1 MGQALPAAMALQ
13 GVANA
18 RLLLHQLDY
27 PGSPAAKP
35 IARQAWEVS
44 MKQVDLIS
52 SRDNGPGIDT
62 GDILCEGYLC
72 RAALLP
78 VRTSEPWDWLARDL
92 PWQEPGLRAVLEETA
107 GRRRSTIEVPADG
120 LCWFG
125 EVGGLTIPGS
135 LPDQPRAVLAGVSLL
150 LVGAAYGPGGIGAL
164 LQAELGEAITVAIK
178 PNRVQVI
185 GPGDSL
191 AVLSARYGTTI
202 EALRQV
208 NPELQDLKPIAAVRG
223 DSLCLL
229 AGRYGTSTGTL
240 RQDNPALMQAVDY
253 LVADGDSLA
262 NLASRQQETVSALR
276 LFNPQ
281 LARNPASAPLP
292 AGVTIQ
298 LPAIGVA
305 DALAVGLPLLVPQ
318 VEPYDPL
325 QVGGWVLLPLHKQ
338 ALTVAVTDCKLNSR

>member
-1 MGQALPAAMALQ
+1 MGQSLPAAMALQ

-27 PGSPAAKP
+27 PGAASAKP

-44 MKQVDLIS
+44 LKQVDLIS

-62 GDILCEGYLC
+62 GDILCEGFLC

-78 VRTSEPWDWLARDL
+78 VRTTEPWDWLAMEL
-92 PWQEPGLRAVLEETA
+92 PWQEPGLRAVLDEPAT
-107 GRRRSTIEVPADG
+107 GRRSTIEVPAEG

-125 EVGGLTIPGS
+125 DLGGLTTPGS

-164 LQAELGEAITVAIK
+164 VQAELGEAISVAIK

-191 AVLSARYGTTI
+191 VVLAARYDTTV

-208 NPELQDLKPIAAVRG
+208 NPELQDLKAIAAAKG
-223 DSLCLL
+223 DSLYRL
-229 AGRYGTSTGTL
+229 AGRYGTSTGSL
-240 RQDNPALMQAVDY
+240 RKDNPALMQAVDHP
-253 LVADGDSLA
+253 VVEGDTLA

-281 LARNPASAPLP
+281 LARYPASAPLP

-305 DALAVGLPLLVPQ
+305 DALAVGLPLLVPE
-318 VEPYDPL
+318 VEPGDRLPL
-325 QVGGWVLLPLHKQ
+325 GGWVMLPPQREVGGL
-338 ALTVAVTDCKLNSR
+338 AEL

>member
-1 MGQALPAAMALQ
+1 MALQ

-27 PGSPAAKP
+27 PGAVTAKP
-35 IARQAWEVS
+35 IARQAWEVAL
-44 MKQVDLIS
+44 KQVDLIS

-62 GDILCEGYLC
+62 GDLLCEGYLC

-78 VRTSEPWDWLARDL
+78 ARTTEPWDWLEREL
-92 PWQEPGLRAVLEETA
+92 PWQEPGLRAVLDEPAT
-107 GRRRSTIEVPADG
+107 GRRSAIEVPAGG

-125 EVGGLTIPGS
+125 DLSGLTIPGS

-164 LQAELGEAITVAIK
+164 LQAELGEAISVAIK
-178 PNRVQVI
+178 PNRVQLI

-191 AVLSARYGTTI
+191 AVLAARYGTTT

-208 NPELQDLKPIAAVRG
+208 NPELQDLKAVTAAKG
-223 DSLCLL
+223 DSLYRL
-229 AGRYGTSTGTL
+229 AGRYGTSTGAL
-240 RQDNPALMQAVDY
+240 RQDNPALMQSIPY
-253 LVADGDSLA
+253 LAAEGDTLA

-281 LARNPASAPLP
+281 LARYPASAPLP
-292 AGVTIQ
+292 AGVVIQ

-305 DALAVGLPLLVPQ
+305 ADLAVGLPLLMPQ
-318 VEPYDPL
+318 VEPGDPL
-325 QVGGWVLLPLHKQ
+325 PVGGWVLLPPQRGVGGL
-338 ALTVAVTDCKLNSR
+338 AEL

>member
-27 PGSPAAKP
+27 PGAASAKP
-35 IARQAWEVS
+35 IARQGWEVS
-44 MKQVDLIS
+44 LKQVDLIS

-62 GDILCEGYLC
+62 GDILCEGFLC

-78 VRTSEPWDWLARDL
+78 ARTNEPWDWLAREL
-92 PWQEPGLRAVLEETA
+92 PWQEPGLRAVLDQPNA
-107 GRRRSTIEVPADG
+107 GRHSTIEVPTGG

-125 EVGGLTIPGS
+125 EMGGLTMPGM
-135 LPDQPRAVLAGVSLL
+135 LPDRPRAVLAGVSLL

-191 AVLSARYGTTI
+191 GVLAARYGTTI
-202 EALRQV
+202 EPLRQV
-208 NPELQDLKPIAAVRG
+208 NPELQDLKTIATAKG
-223 DSLCLL
+223 DSLYRL
-229 AGRYGTSTGTL
+229 AGRYGTSTGVL
-240 RQDNPALMQAVDY
+240 RQDNPALMQAVPY
-253 LVADGDSLA
+253 LVAEGDTLA
-262 NLASRQQETVSALR
+262 NLASRQQESVSALR

-281 LARNPASAPLP
+281 LARYPASAPLP
-292 AGVTIQ
+292 AGVVIQ

-318 VEPYDPL
+318 VEPGDPL
-325 QVGGWVLLPLHKQ
+325 PLGGWVLLPPQRGVGGL
-338 ALTVAVTDCKLNSR
+338 AEF

>member
-1 MGQALPAAMALQ
+1 MVKSLPAAMALQ

-27 PGSPAAKP
+27 PGAVTAKP

-44 MKQVDLIS
+44 LKQVDLIS

-62 GDILCEGYLC
+62 GDLLCEGFLC

-78 VRTSEPWDWLARDL
+78 VRTTEPWDWLARDL
-92 PWQEPGLRAVLEETA
+92 PWQEPGLRAVLDEPDA
-107 GRRRSTIEVPADG
+107 GRHSTIEVPAGG

-125 EVGGLTIPGS
+125 DLTGLTIPGS

-164 LQAELGEAITVAIK
+164 LQPELGEAITVAIK

-191 AVLSARYGTTI
+191 TVLAARYATSI
-202 EALRQV
+202 EAMRQV
-208 NPELQDLKPIAAVRG
+208 NPELQDLKTIAAVKG
-223 DSLCLL
+223 DSLYRL

-240 RQDNPALMQAVDY
+240 RQDNPALMKAVPY
-253 LVADGDSLA
+253 LVAEGDTLA

-281 LARNPASAPLP
+281 LVRYPASAPLP
-292 AGVTIQ
+292 AGVVIQ

-305 DALAVGLPLLVPQ
+305 DALAVGMPLLVPQ
-318 VEPYDPL
+318 VEPGDVLPGGGG
-325 QVGGWVLLPLHKQ
+325 VGPPPPRGGGGGAEL
-338 ALTVAVTDCKLNSR
+338 

>member
-1 MGQALPAAMALQ
+1 MATPALQ
-13 GVANA
+13 SVANA

-27 PGSPAAKP
+27 PGAVTAKP

-44 MKQVDLIS
+44 LKQVDLIS

-78 VRTSEPWDWLARDL
+78 VRTSEPWDWLGREL
-92 PWQEPGLRAVLEETA
+92 PWQEPGLRAVLDQPST
-107 GRRRSTIEVPADG
+107 GRRSTIEVPAEG

-125 EVGGLTIPGS
+125 DLGGLTTPGS

-164 LQAELGEAITVAIK
+164 VQAELGEAITVAIK

-191 AVLSARYGTTI
+191 AVLAARYGTTLD
-202 EALRQV
+202 ALRQV
-208 NPELQDLKPIAAVRG
+208 NPELQDLKAIATAKG
-223 DSLCLL
+223 DSLYRL
-229 AGRYGTSTGTL
+229 AGRYGTSTGAL
-240 RQDNPALMQAVDY
+240 RQDNPALMQSVPH
-253 LVADGDSLA
+253 LVADGDTLA
-262 NLASRQQETVSALR
+262 NLASHQQETVSALR
-276 LFNPQ
+276 MFNPQ
-281 LARNPASAPLP
+281 LARYPASAPLP
-292 AGVTIQ
+292 ARVTIQ

-305 DALAVGLPLLVPQ
+305 DELAVGLPLLVPK
-318 VEPYDPL
+318 VEPGDPL
-325 QVGGWVLLPLHKQ
+325 PLGGWVLLPPQQGVGGL
-338 ALTVAVTDCKLNSR
+338 AEL

>member
-1 MGQALPAAMALQ
+1 MALQ

-27 PGSPAAKP
+27 PGAITAKP

-44 MKQVDLIS
+44 LKQVDLIS

-78 VRTSEPWDWLARDL
+78 VRTTDPWDWLAKEL
-92 PWQEPGLRAVLEETA
+92 PWQERGLRAVLEQAA
-107 GRRRSTIEVPADG
+107 GRRSTIEVPAEG

-125 EVGGLTIPGS
+125 DLSGLTTPGS

-185 GPGDSL
+185 GAGDSL
-191 AVLSARYGTTI
+191 AVLAARYGTTS

-208 NPELQDLKPIAAVRG
+208 NSELQDLKGIAAAKG
-223 DSLCLL
+223 DSLYKL
-229 AGRYGTSTGTL
+229 AGRYGTSIGSL
-240 RQDNPALMQAVDY
+240 RQDNSALMQSVPY
-253 LVADGDSLA
+253 LVAEGDTLA
-262 NLASRQQETVSALR
+262 NQASRQQETVSALR

-281 LARNPASAPLP
+281 LARYPASAPLP

-298 LPAIGVA
+298 LPMIGVA

-318 VEPYDPL
+318 VEPGDPL
-325 QVGGWVLLPLHKQ
+325 PVGGWVLLPPQRGLGGL
-338 ALTVAVTDCKLNSR
+338 AEL

>member
-1 MGQALPAAMALQ
+1 MGQAMSAAMALQ

-27 PGSPAAKP
+27 PGAVSAKP
-35 IARQAWEVS
+35 IARQAWEVAL
-44 MKQVDLIS
+44 KQVDLIS

-78 VRTSEPWDWLARDL
+78 ARTNEPWDWLAKEL
-92 PWQEPGLRAVLEETA
+92 PWQEPGLRAVLDEPAT
-107 GRRRSTIEVPADG
+107 GRRSTIEVPAEG

-125 EVGGLTIPGS
+125 DLGGLTTPGS

-164 LQAELGEAITVAIK
+164 LQAELGEAITLAIK
-178 PNRVQVI
+178 PNRVQLI
-185 GPGDSL
+185 GPGDTLVGL
-191 AVLSARYGTTI
+191 AARYGTTF

-208 NPELQDLKPIAAVRG
+208 NPELQDLKTIAAAKG
-223 DSLCLL
+223 DSLYRL
-229 AGRYGTSTGTL
+229 AGRYGTSTGSL
-240 RQDNPALMQAVDY
+240 RQDNPALMQSVPH
-253 LVADGDSLA
+253 LVAEGDTLA

-281 LARNPASAPLP
+281 LARYLASAHLP

-298 LPAIGVA
+298 LPVIGVA
-305 DALAVGLPLLVPQ
+305 DELAVGLHLLVPQ
-318 VEPYDPL
+318 VEPGDPL
-325 QVGGWVLLPLHKQ
+325 QVGGWVLLPPQ
-338 ALTVAVTDCKLNSR
+338 RAVGGFAEL

>member
-1 MGQALPAAMALQ
+1 MGQSLPAAIALQ

-27 PGSPAAKP
+27 PGAISAKP

-44 MKQVDLIS
+44 LKQVDLIS

-62 GDILCEGYLC
+62 GDLLCEGFLC

-78 VRTSEPWDWLARDL
+78 VRTDKPWDWLAKEL
-92 PWQEPGLRAVLEETA
+92 PWQEPGLRAVLDEPAT
-107 GRRRSTIEVPADG
+107 GRRSTIEVPAEG

-125 EVGGLTIPGS
+125 DLSGLTTPGS

-185 GPGDSL
+185 GPGDTL
-191 AVLSARYGTTI
+191 AVLAARYGTTI

-208 NPELQDLKPIAAVRG
+208 NPELQDLKPIAAVKG
-223 DSLCLL
+223 DSLYLL
-229 AGRYGTSTGTL
+229 AGRYGTSIGTL
-240 RQDNPALMQAVDY
+240 RQDNPVLMQAVDH
-253 LVADGDSLA
+253 LVADGDTLA

-276 LFNPQ
+276 LFNLQ
-281 LARNPASAPLP
+281 LARYPASAPLP
-292 AGVTIQ
+292 AGVVIQ

-305 DALAVGLPLLVPQ
+305 YALAVGLPLLVPL
-318 VEPYDPL
+318 VEPGDPRP
-325 QVGGWVLLPLHKQ
+325 VGGWVLLTPQRGVVGL
-338 ALTVAVTDCKLNSR
+338 AEL

>member
-1 MGQALPAAMALQ
+1 MEQTLPAAMALQ

-27 PGSPAAKP
+27 PGAVSAKP
-35 IARQAWEVS
+35 IARQAWEVYL
-44 MKQVDLIS
+44 KQVDLIS

-62 GDILCEGYLC
+62 GDLLCEGFLC

-78 VRTSEPWDWLARDL
+78 ARTTDPWDWLSAEHA
-92 PWQEPGLRAVLEETA
+92 WQEPGLRAVLDQPAT
-107 GRRRSTIEVPADG
+107 GRRSTIEVPADG

-125 EVGGLTIPGS
+125 DLTGLTTPGS

-150 LVGAAYGPGGIGAL
+150 LMGAAYGPGGIGAL

-185 GPGDSL
+185 GLGDSL
-191 AVLSARYGTTI
+191 AVLADRYGTTI

-208 NPELQDLKPIAAVRG
+208 NPELQDLKSIAAVKG
-223 DSLCLL
+223 DSLYRL
-229 AGRYGTSTGTL
+229 AGRYGTSTGSL
-240 RQDNPALMQAVDY
+240 RQDNPALMQSVPY
-253 LVADGDSLA
+253 LVAEGDTLA

-281 LARNPASAPLP
+281 LARYPASAPLP

-305 DALAVGLPLLVPQ
+305 DALAVGLPLLVPK
-318 VEPYDPL
+318 VEPDDPL
-325 QVGGWVLLPLHKQ
+325 PVGGWVLLPPQRGVGGL
-338 ALTVAVTDCKLNSR
+338 AEL

>member
-1 MGQALPAAMALQ
+1 MGQSLPAAMALQ

-27 PGSPAAKP
+27 PGAVTAKP
-35 IARQAWEVS
+35 IARQAWEVAL
-44 MKQVDLIS
+44 KQVDLIS
-52 SRDNGPGIDT
+52 SRDNGPGIDI
-62 GDILCEGYLC
+62 GDILCEGFLC

-78 VRTSEPWDWLARDL
+78 VRTTEPWDWLVKELA
-92 PWQEPGLRAVLEETA
+92 WQEPGLRAVLEQPAA
-107 GRRRSTIEVPADG
+107 GRRSTIKVPAEG

-125 EVGGLTIPGS
+125 EMDELTTPGS

-164 LQAELGEAITVAIK
+164 VQAELGEAITVAIK
-178 PNRVQVI
+178 PNRMQVI

-191 AVLSARYGTTI
+191 AVLAARYGTTI

-208 NPELQDLKPIAAVRG
+208 NPELQDLKAVTAVKG
-223 DSLCLL
+223 DSLYRL
-229 AGRYGTSTGTL
+229 AGRYGTSTGAL
-240 RQDNPALMQAVDY
+240 RQDNPALMQSVPY
-253 LVADGDSLA
+253 LVAEGDTLA

-281 LARNPASAPLP
+281 LARYPASGVLP
-292 AGVTIQ
+292 AGVVIH

-305 DALAVGLPLLVPQ
+305 DALAVGLPLLVPK
-318 VEPYDPL
+318 VEPGDSLP
-325 QVGGWVLLPLHKQ
+325 VGGWVLVPPQRGVGGLAEL
-338 ALTVAVTDCKLNSR
+338 

>member
-1 MGQALPAAMALQ
+1 MGQAMSAAIALQ

-27 PGSPAAKP
+27 PGAVTAKP
-35 IARQAWEVS
+35 IARQAWEVAL
-44 MKQVDLIS
+44 KQVDLIS

-62 GDILCEGYLC
+62 GDILCEGFLC

-78 VRTSEPWDWLARDL
+78 ARTNEPWDWLAREL
-92 PWQEPGLRAVLEETA
+92 PWQQPGLRAVLDQTDA
-107 GRRRSTIEVPADG
+107 GRRSTIEVPAEG

-125 EVGGLTIPGS
+125 DLGGLTTPGS
-135 LPDQPRAVLAGVSLL
+135 LPDQPRVVLAGVSLL

-191 AVLSARYGTTI
+191 AVLAARYGTTI
-202 EALRQV
+202 EGLRQV
-208 NPELQDLKPIAAVRG
+208 NPELQDLKPIATAKG
-223 DSLCLL
+223 DSLYRL
-229 AGRYGTSTGTL
+229 AGRYGTSTGAL
-240 RQDNPALMQAVDY
+240 RQDNPALMQSDPY
-253 LVADGDSLA
+253 LVAEGDTLA
-262 NLASRQQETVSALR
+262 NLASGQQETVSALR

-281 LARNPASAPLP
+281 LARYPASAPLP

-305 DALAVGLPLLVPQ
+305 DALAVGMEVLVPL
-318 VEPYDPL
+318 VEPADPL
-325 QVGGWVLLPLHKQ
+325 PVGGWVLLPPQRGVGGL
-338 ALTVAVTDCKLNSR
+338 AEL

>member
-1 MGQALPAAMALQ
+1 MASAALQ

-27 PGSPAAKP
+27 PGAAAAKP
-35 IARQAWEVS
+35 IARQAWEVAL
-44 MKQVDLIS
+44 KQVDLIS

-62 GDILCEGYLC
+62 GDLLCEGFLC

-78 VRTSEPWDWLARDL
+78 ARTTEPWDWLAREL
-92 PWQEPGLRAVLEETA
+92 PWQEPGLRAVLEQTTT
-107 GRRRSTIEVPADG
+107 GRRSTIEVPAGG

-125 EVGGLTIPGS
+125 DLSGLTTPGS

-150 LVGAAYGPGGIGAL
+150 LVGAAYGPGGIGSL

-191 AVLSARYGTTI
+191 AVLAARYGATVD
-202 EALRQV
+202 ALRQV
-208 NPELQDLKPIAAVRG
+208 NPELQDLKTIATAKG
-223 DSLCLL
+223 DSLYRL
-229 AGRYGTSTGTL
+229 AGRYGTSTGSL
-240 RQDNPALMQAVDY
+240 RQDNPALMKPVPY
-253 LVADGDSLA
+253 LVVEGDTLA

-281 LARNPASAPLP
+281 LARYPASAPLP
-292 AGVTIQ
+292 AGVVTQ

-305 DALAVGLPLLVPQ
+305 DA
-318 VEPYDPL
+318 
-325 QVGGWVLLPLHKQ
+325 
-338 ALTVAVTDCKLNSR
+338 

>member
-1 MGQALPAAMALQ
+1 M
-13 GVANA
+13 
-18 RLLLHQLDY
+18 
-27 PGSPAAKP
+27 
-35 IARQAWEVS
+35 
-44 MKQVDLIS
+44 
-52 SRDNGPGIDT
+52 
-62 GDILCEGYLC
+62 
-72 RAALLP
+72 P
-78 VRTSEPWDWLARDL
+78 VRTTEPWDWLAKDL
-92 PWQEPGLRAVLEETA
+92 PWQEPGLRAVLDQPAA
-107 GRRRSTIEVPADG
+107 GRRSTIEVPAEG

-125 EVGGLTIPGS
+125 DLSGLTTPGS

-191 AVLSARYGTTI
+191 AVLAARYGTTI

-208 NPELQDLKPIAAVRG
+208 NPELQHLKTIATAKG
-223 DSLCLL
+223 DSLYRL
-229 AGRYGTSTGTL
+229 AGRYGTSTVSL

-253 LVADGDSLA
+253 LVADGDTLA

-281 LARNPASAPLP
+281 LARYPASALLP
-292 AGVTIQ
+292 AGVVIQ

-305 DALAVGLPLLVPQ
+305 EALAVGLPLLVPQ
-318 VEPYDPL
+318 VEPVDPL
-325 QVGGWVLLPLHKQ
+325 LVGGWVLLPPQRGAGGVQEL
-338 ALTVAVTDCKLNSR
+338 

>member
-13 GVANA
+13 GVTNA

-27 PGSPAAKP
+27 PWAVTSKP

-44 MKQVDLIS
+44 LKQVDLIS

-62 GDILCEGYLC
+62 GDLLCEGYLC

-78 VRTSEPWDWLARDL
+78 ARTSEPWDWLAKEL
-92 PWQEPGLRAVLEETA
+92 PWQEPGLRAVLDQPAT
-107 GRRRSTIEVPADG
+107 GRRSTIEVPADG

-125 EVGGLTIPGS
+125 ELSGLTSPGS

-191 AVLSARYGTTI
+191 AVLPSRYGTTI
-202 EALRQV
+202 EAMRQV
-208 NPELQDLKPIAAVRG
+208 NPELQELKAVSAAKG
-223 DSLCLL
+223 DSLYRL
-229 AGRYGTSTGTL
+229 AGRYGTSTGAL

-253 LVADGDSLA
+253 LVADGDTLA
-262 NLASRQQETVSALR
+262 NLASSQQETVSALR

-281 LARNPASAPLP
+281 LARYPASALLP

-318 VEPYDPL
+318 VEPGDPL
-325 QVGGWVLLPLHKQ
+325 PVGGWVLLPPQQGVGGL
-338 ALTVAVTDCKLNSR
+338 AEL

>member
-27 PGSPAAKP
+27 PGAITAKP

-44 MKQVDLIS
+44 LKQVDLIS

-78 VRTSEPWDWLARDL
+78 AKTNEPWDWLAKEL
-92 PWQEPGLRAVLEETA
+92 PWQQPGLRAVLEEPDA
-107 GRRRSTIEVPADG
+107 GRRSTIVVPAEG

-125 EVGGLTIPGS
+125 DLSGLTTPVS

-185 GPGDSL
+185 GPGDTL
-191 AVLSARYGTTI
+191 AVLAARYGTTS

-208 NPELQDLKPIAAVRG
+208 NPELQDLKAIATAKG
-223 DSLCLL
+223 DSLYRL
-229 AGRYGTSTGTL
+229 AWRYGTSTGAL
-240 RQDNPALMQAVDY
+240 RQDNTALMHSVPY
-253 LVADGDSLA
+253 LVAEGDTLT
-262 NLASRQQETVSALR
+262 NLASRQQETVSAMR
-276 LFNPQ
+276 LFNSQ
-281 LARNPASAPLP
+281 LARYPASAPLP

-305 DALAVGLPLLVPQ
+305 DALAVGMELLVPL
-318 VEPYDPL
+318 VEPGDPL
-325 QVGGWVLLPLHKQ
+325 SLGGWVLLAPKHGVGGL
-338 ALTVAVTDCKLNSR
+338 AEF

>member
-1 MGQALPAAMALQ
+1 MGQSLPAAMALQ

-27 PGSPAAKP
+27 PGAAAAKP

-44 MKQVDLIS
+44 LKQVDLIS

-62 GDILCEGYLC
+62 GDILCEGFLC

-78 VRTSEPWDWLARDL
+78 ARTTEPWDWLAREL
-92 PWQEPGLRAVLEETA
+92 PWQESGLRAVLEQPGT
-107 GRRRSTIEVPADG
+107 GRRSTIEVPAGG

-125 EVGGLTIPGS
+125 EMGGLTTPGL

-178 PNRVQVI
+178 PSRVQVI

-191 AVLSARYGTTI
+191 ALLAARYGTTI

-208 NPELQDLKPIAAVRG
+208 NPELQDLKPIATPQG
-223 DSLCLL
+223 DSLYRL
-229 AGRYGTSTGTL
+229 AGRYGTSTGAL
-240 RQDNPALMQAVDY
+240 RQDNPALMQSDPY
-253 LVADGDSLA
+253 LVAEGDTIA

-281 LARNPASAPLP
+281 MARYSASAPLP

-298 LPAIGVA
+298 LPVIGVA
-305 DALAVGLPLLVPQ
+305 DAVAVGLPLLVPL
-318 VEPYDPL
+318 VEPGDPL
-325 QVGGWVLLPLHKQ
+325 PLGGWVLLPPQRGVGGL
-338 ALTVAVTDCKLNSR
+338 AEL

>member
-1 MGQALPAAMALQ
+1 MGQSLPAAMALQ

-27 PGSPAAKP
+27 PGAITAKP
-35 IARQAWEVS
+35 IARQAWEVTL
-44 MKQVDLIS
+44 KQVDLIS

-78 VRTSEPWDWLARDL
+78 PRTTDPWDWLAKEL
-92 PWQEPGLRAVLEETA
+92 PWQEPGLRAVLEQAA
-107 GRRRSTIEVPADG
+107 GLRSTIEVPAEG

-125 EVGGLTIPGS
+125 DLNGLTTPGA

-150 LVGAAYGPGGIGAL
+150 LVGAAYGPGGIGSL

-185 GPGDSL
+185 GYGDSL
-191 AVLSARYGTTI
+191 AVLAARYGTTI
-202 EALRQV
+202 EGLRQV
-208 NPELQDLKPIAAVRG
+208 NLELQDLKGIAAAKG
-223 DSLCLL
+223 DSLYRL
-229 AGRYGTSTGTL
+229 AGRYGTSTGAL
-240 RQDNPALMQAVDY
+240 RQDNSVLMQSVPY
-253 LVADGDSLA
+253 LVVDGDTLA
-262 NLASRQQETVSALR
+262 NLASHQQETVSALR

-281 LARNPASAPLP
+281 LARYPASAPLP

-305 DALAVGLPLLVPQ
+305 DALAVGLPLLVPK
-318 VEPYDPL
+318 VEPGDPL
-325 QVGGWVLLPLHKQ
+325 TVGGWVKLPPQRGVGGMAEL
-338 ALTVAVTDCKLNSR
+338 

>member
-1 MGQALPAAMALQ
+1 MATPALQ
-13 GVANA
+13 SVANA

-27 PGSPAAKP
+27 PGAVSAKP

-44 MKQVDLIS
+44 LKQMDLIS

-78 VRTSEPWDWLARDL
+78 IRTTEPWDWLGREL
-92 PWQEPGLRAVLEETA
+92 PWQEPGLRAVLEQPAT
-107 GRRRSTIEVPADG
+107 GRRSTIEVPAEG

-125 EVGGLTIPGS
+125 EMSGLTTPGS

-150 LVGAAYGPGGIGAL
+150 LVGAAYGPGGIGSL

-185 GPGDSL
+185 GAGDSL
-191 AVLSARYGTTI
+191 AMLAVRYGTTI
-202 EALRQV
+202 EAIRQV
-208 NPELQDLKPIAAVRG
+208 NPELQDLKTIAAAKG
-223 DSLCLL
+223 DSLYLL
-229 AGRYGTSTGTL
+229 AGRYGTSTGAL
-240 RQDNPALMQAVDY
+240 RQDNPALMQSVPY
-253 LVADGDSLA
+253 LVAEGDTLA
-262 NLASRQQETVSALR
+262 NLANRQQETVSALR

-281 LARNPASAPLP
+281 LARYPASAPLP

-298 LPAIGVA
+298 LPVIGVA
-305 DALAVGLPLLVPQ
+305 DALAVGLPMLVPQ
-318 VEPYDPL
+318 VELGDLLP
-325 QVGGWVLLPLHKQ
+325 VGGCVLLP
-338 ALTVAVTDCKLNSR
+338 SRGVGGLAEL

>member
-92 PWQEPGLRAVLEETA
+92 PWQEPGLRAVLEQAA
-107 GRRRSTIEVPADG
+107 GRRSTIEVPADG

-125 EVGGLTIPGS
+125 ELSGLTIPGS

-223 DSLCLL
+223 DSLYWL

-240 RQDNPALMQAVDY
+240 RQDNPALMESVPY
-253 LVADGDSLA
+253 LVADGDTLA

-281 LARNPASAPLP
+281 LARYLASAPLP
-292 AGVTIQ
+292 SGVVIQ

-318 VEPYDPL
+318 VEPGDLLP
-325 QVGGWVLLPLHKQ
+325 QGGWVLLPPQRGVGGLVE
-338 ALTVAVTDCKLNSR
+338 L